1 MAKKIELDI
10 KEIEALASRGLTIEQ
25 VAANLNITRQTLH
38 ARFRENSEFE
48 EAYHRGKA
56 KGVRVIANALY
67 EQAKNGNLTAMIF
80 YLKCNGFKEE
90 SSVDINNTSP
100 VQFVIKNDLKD

>member
-1 MAKKIELDI
+1 MAKKIEIDI

-25 VAANLNITRQTLH
+25 VADNLNISRQTVH

-48 EAYHRGKA
+48 AAYQRGKS
-56 KGVRVIANALY
+56 KGVAVIANALY
-67 EQAKNGNLTAMIF
+67 DKAKAGNLTAMIF
-80 YLKCNGFKEE
+80 FLKCNGFKEE
-90 SSVDINNTSP
+90 NSLEINNTSP